1 MTAGLVFDAVLAF
14 SLVVLAIITLRQ
26 RTPGEA
32 VVQLMIFGLLL
43 ALSWLR
49 VDAPD
54 LALTEAAIGSGV
66 TGALLLAAL
75 RRTGFSKTFPPPAPA
90 ALRHSV
96 TFGSALIGL
105 ILSLVMIQNWDQP
118 AGLTEAVYTQIL
130 KSPPA
135 DPRAPQLPND
145 PAALA
150 AQINENPVT
159 AVILNFRAY
168 DTLLEIGVLLVAALS
183 VYTLSGPAS
192 GTPVKPPGPIFNF
205 YLRIMT
211 PVFWLVVPYMV
222 WIGGRAPGG
231 AFQAGAL
238 LSGLGAL
245 TLLGP
250 SPWPMRLRRRVV
262 RWGLALGFT
271 LFLAAAAW
279 MWQYGHF
286 LSYPE
291 DQAKIWILF
300 IEIACTLSIGIS
312 LTVMFAGCAGWLHE
326 DPEVAS

>member
-1 MTAGLVFDAVLAF
+1 MTTGLVFDAVLAF

-49 VDAPD
+49 VDATD

-75 RRTGFSKTFPPPAPA
+75 RRTGFGKPFPSVVSAWLRYPVTIGC
-90 ALRHSV
+90 ALLGV
-96 TFGSALIGL
+96 V
-105 ILSLVMIQNWDQP
+105 LSLVVMHTWDSP
-118 AGLTEAVYTQIL
+118 AGLTDLAYAHLKESGTQ
-130 KSPPA
+130 
-135 DPRAPQLPND
+135 
-145 PAALA
+145 
-150 AQINENPVT
+150 NPVT
-159 AVILNFRAY
+159 AVILNYRSI

-192 GTPVKPPGPIFNF
+192 GTPVKPPGPIFRF
-205 YLRIMT
+205 YMHIMT
-211 PVFWLVVPYMV
+211 PIFWLVVPYMV
-222 WIGGRAPGG
+222 WVGGRAPGG

-250 SPWPMRLRRRVV
+250 SPWPLRLKRRVV
-262 RWGLALGFT
+262 RWGLTLGFS

-279 MWQYGHF
+279 MWQYGN
-286 LSYPE
+286 LLAYPP
-291 DQAKIWILF
+291 DQAKNWILL

-312 LTVMFAGCAGWLHE
+312 LTIMFAGCAGWLHE
-326 DPEVAS
+326 DPKRAS

>member
-1 MTAGLVFDAVLAF
+1 MTTGLVFDAVLAF
-14 SLVVLAIITLRQ
+14 SLLVLAVITLRQ
-26 RTPGEA
+26 RTPGES

-75 RRTGFSKTFPPPAPA
+75 RRTGFGKAFPA
-90 ALRHSV
+90 AVSPWIRYPV
-96 TFGSALIGL
+96 TIGCALLGM
-105 ILSLVMIQNWDQP
+105 ILSLVVVHTWDRP
-118 AGLTEAVYTQIL
+118 AGLTDLAYAHLEESGTQ
-130 KSPPA
+130 
-135 DPRAPQLPND
+135 
-145 PAALA
+145 
-150 AQINENPVT
+150 NPVT
-159 AVILNFRAY
+159 AVILNYRGF

-192 GTPVKPPGPIFNF
+192 GTPVKPSGPIFGY
-205 YLRIMT
+205 YLRLMT
-211 PVFWLVVPYMV
+211 PIFWLVVPYMV
-222 WIGGRAPGG
+222 WVGGRAPGG

-238 LSGLGAL
+238 LAGLGAL

-250 SPWPMRLRRRVV
+250 TPWPLRLKRRMV
-262 RWGLALGFT
+262 RWGLTLGFS
-271 LFLAAAAW
+271 LFLATAAW
-279 MWQYGHF
+279 MWQYGN
-286 LSYPE
+286 LLAYPPA
-291 DQAKIWILF
+291 QAKNWILL

-326 DPEVAS
+326 DPERAS